1 MLDDASPDAMPAPVQ
16 RQVSG
21 DAPPRRVLD
30 DAAVR
35 SADGGTVPTRVL
47 PEQSA
52 LTRAR
57 SRMDRALA
65 VARDTPAGDIPVG
78 AVVFG
83 PSGTPIAA
91 ATNRRQADNDPTAH
105 AEVLALRAAAEKL
118 GRWRLEDCE
127 LVVTLEP
134 CVMCAGAA
142 VAARVWRVG
151 TENRG
156 MRVIRGC
163 GARARGFVRAR
174 GAWRGGRVRKSA
186 ANSQLL
192 FRLAAVI
199 SGTVVPV
206 SFTNVS

>member
-1 MLDDASPDAMPAPVQ
+1 MLDDAAAGASPRPMRRVP
-16 RQVSG
+16 G
-21 DAPPRRVLD
+21 DATERRVLD
-30 DAAVR
+30 DADAAARVA
-35 SADGGTVPTRVL
+35 SGGTTTTRVL

-57 SRMDRALA
+57 SRMEHALA
-65 VARDTPAGDIPVG
+65 AARDTPTGDIPVG

-83 PSGTPIAA
+83 PDGTPIAA

-142 VAARVWRVG
+142 VAARVGSIVFGAWEPKTG
-151 TENRG
+151 A
-156 MRVIRGC
+156 C
-163 GARARGFVRAR
+163 GSYVDAVRAP
-174 GAWRGGRVRKSA
+174 GALYVPEVCGGVA
-186 ANSQLL
+186 EHESQ
-192 FRLAAVI
+192 RLI
-199 SGTVVPV
+199 H
-206 SFTNVS
+206 SFFSDLRR

>member
-1 MLDDASPDAMPAPVQ
+1 MLDDEAVGAGPDDEAVDAVQ
-16 RQVSG
+16 
-21 DAPPRRVLD
+21 RRVLG
-30 DAAVR
+30 DAAEHV
-35 SADGGTVPTRVL
+35 AAGGTGTHSAPGGTAAHRVL

-65 VARDTPAGDIPVG
+65 AARDTPAGDIPVG

-83 PSGTPIAA
+83 PDGEPVSA

-142 VAARVWRVG
+142 VAARVGSIVFGAWEPKTG
-151 TENRG
+151 A
-156 MRVIRGC
+156 C
-163 GARARGFVRAR
+163 GSYVDAVRAP
-174 GAWRGGRVRKSA
+174 GALYVPEVRGGVA
-186 ANSQLL
+186 EYESQ
-192 FRLAAVI
+192 RLI
-199 SGTVVPV
+199 H
-206 SFTNVS
+206 SFFSDLRR

>member
-1 MLDDASPDAMPAPVQ
+1 MLDDAVVDAVPDDATARWVQ
-16 RQVSG
+16 RRG
-21 DAPPRRVLD
+21 LD
-30 DAAVR
+30 DARARVAPDGTGTH
-35 SADGGTVPTRVL
+35 SAPDGTATTRVL
-47 PEQSA
+47 PEHSA

-65 VARDTPAGDIPVG
+65 AARDTPAGDIPVG

-142 VAARVWRVG
+142 VAARVGSIVFGAWEPKTG
-151 TENRG
+151 A
-156 MRVIRGC
+156 C
-163 GARARGFVRAR
+163 GSYVDAVRAP
-174 GAWRGGRVRKSA
+174 GALYVPEVRGGVA
-186 ANSQLL
+186 EYESQ
-192 FRLAAVI
+192 RLI
-199 SGTVVPV
+199 H
-206 SFTNVS
+206 SFFSDLRR

>member
-1 MLDDASPDAMPAPVQ
+1 MLDDASPDAMPASVQ
-16 RQVSG
+16 RQVPD
-21 DAPPRRVLD
+21 DASPRRG
-30 DAAVR
+30 AAHATP
-35 SADGGTVPTRVL
+35 SPAL

-57 SRMDRALA
+57 FRMDHALA
-65 VARDTPAGDIPVG
+65 VAHTAPAGDIPVG

-83 PSGTPIAA
+83 PDGEPVAA

-142 VAARVWRVG
+142 VAARVGSIVFGAWEPKTG
-151 TENRG
+151 A
-156 MRVIRGC
+156 C
-163 GARARGFVRAR
+163 GSYVDVVRAP
-174 GAWRGGRVRKSA
+174 GALYVPEVRGGVA
-186 ANSQLL
+186 EYESQ
-192 FRLAAVI
+192 RLI
-199 SGTVVPV
+199 H
-206 SFTNVS
+206 SFFSDLRR

>member
-83 PSGTPIAA
+83 PDGEPVAA

-142 VAARVWRVG
+142 VAARVGSIVFGAWEPKTG
-151 TENRG
+151 A
-156 MRVIRGC
+156 C
-163 GARARGFVRAR
+163 GSYVDAVRAP
-174 GAWRGGRVRKSA
+174 GALYVPEVRGGVA
-186 ANSQLL
+186 EYESQ
-192 FRLAAVI
+192 RLI
-199 SGTVVPV
+199 H
-206 SFTNVS
+206 SFFSDLRR

>member
-142 VAARVWRVG
+142 VAARVGSIVFGAWEPKTG
-151 TENRG
+151 A
-156 MRVIRGC
+156 C
-163 GARARGFVRAR
+163 GSYVDAVRAP
-174 GAWRGGRVRKSA
+174 GALYVPEVRGGVA
-186 ANSQLL
+186 EYESQ
-192 FRLAAVI
+192 RLI
-199 SGTVVPV
+199 H
-206 SFTNVS
+206 SFFSDLRR

>member
-1 MLDDASPDAMPAPVQ
+1 M
-16 RQVSG
+16 
-21 DAPPRRVLD
+21 LD
-30 DAAVR
+30 DAAVDAVPGDAAAGASPRRVPGDAGTRVASGVAGAR
-35 SADGGTVPTRVL
+35 SADGGTAPTRVL

-65 VARDTPAGDIPVG
+65 AARDTPAGDIPVG

-142 VAARVWRVG
+142 VAARVGSIVFGAWEPKTG
-151 TENRG
+151 A
-156 MRVIRGC
+156 C
-163 GARARGFVRAR
+163 GSYVDAVRAP
-174 GAWRGGRVRKSA
+174 GALYVPEVRGGVA
-186 ANSQLL
+186 EYESQ
-192 FRLAAVI
+192 RLI
-199 SGTVVPV
+199 H
-206 SFTNVS
+206 SFFSDLRR

>member
-1 MLDDASPDAMPAPVQ
+1 MLDDAAARSAPDAALGGADAAARVTA
-16 RQVSG
+16 G
-21 DAPPRRVLD
+21 DSETNSEPGGAPP
-30 DAAVR
+30 
-35 SADGGTVPTRVL
+35 PRVL

-57 SRMDRALA
+57 ARMEHALA
-65 VARDTPAGDIPVG
+65 AARDTPTGDIPVG

-142 VAARVWRVG
+142 VAARVGSIVFGAWEPKTG
-151 TENRG
+151 A
-156 MRVIRGC
+156 C
-163 GARARGFVRAR
+163 GSYVDAVRAP
-174 GAWRGGRVRKSA
+174 GALYVPEVRGGVA
-186 ANSQLL
+186 EHESQ
-192 FRLAAVI
+192 RLI
-199 SGTVVPV
+199 H
-206 SFTNVS
+206 SFFSDLRR

>member
-1 MLDDASPDAMPAPVQ
+1 MLDDAAADGGA
-16 RQVSG
+16 
-21 DAPPRRVLD
+21 RRVLGD
-30 DAAVR
+30 ADAAARVAAGD
-35 SADGGTVPTRVL
+35 SETHSEPGGTTTTRVL

-57 SRMDRALA
+57 ARMEHALA
-65 VARDTPAGDIPVG
+65 AARDTPAGDIPVG

-83 PSGTPIAA
+83 PDGTPIAA

-142 VAARVWRVG
+142 VAARVGSIVFGAWEPKTG
-151 TENRG
+151 A
-156 MRVIRGC
+156 C
-163 GARARGFVRAR
+163 GSYVDAVRAP
-174 GAWRGGRVRKSA
+174 GALYVPEVRGGVA
-186 ANSQLL
+186 EYESQ
-192 FRLAAVI
+192 RLI
-199 SGTVVPV
+199 H
-206 SFTNVS
+206 SFFSDLRR

>member
-1 MLDDASPDAMPAPVQ
+1 MLDDAAAGASPHLMRRVP
-16 RQVSG
+16 G
-21 DAPPRRVLD
+21 DASPRRVLD

-142 VAARVWRVG
+142 VAARVGSIV
-151 TENRG
+151 
-156 MRVIRGC
+156 
-163 GARARGFVRAR
+163 F
-174 GAWRGGRVRKSA
+174 GAWEPKTGACGSYVDVCARQGLCTCQRCVAGWQSTKV
-186 ANSQLL
+186 
-192 FRLAAVI
+192 
-199 SGTVVPV
+199 SG
-206 SFTNVS
+206 

>member
-1 MLDDASPDAMPAPVQ
+1 MLDDASPDAMPASVQ
-16 RQVSG
+16 RQVPD
-21 DAPPRRVLD
+21 DASPRRVLD

-142 VAARVWRVG
+142 VAARVGSIVFGAWEPKTG
-151 TENRG
+151 A
-156 MRVIRGC
+156 C
-163 GARARGFVRAR
+163 GSYVDAVRAP
-174 GAWRGGRVRKSA
+174 GALYVPEVRGGVA
-186 ANSQLL
+186 EYESQ
-192 FRLAAVI
+192 RLI
-199 SGTVVPV
+199 H
-206 SFTNVS
+206 SFFSDLRR

>member
-1 MLDDASPDAMPAPVQ
+1 MLDDAAARSAPDAALGGADAAARVTA
-16 RQVSG
+16 G
-21 DAPPRRVLD
+21 DSETNSEPGGAPP
-30 DAAVR
+30 
-35 SADGGTVPTRVL
+35 PRVL

-57 SRMDRALA
+57 SRMEHALA
-65 VARDTPAGDIPVG
+65 AARDTPAGDIPVG

-142 VAARVWRVG
+142 VAARVGSIVFGAWEPKTG
-151 TENRG
+151 A
-156 MRVIRGC
+156 C
-163 GARARGFVRAR
+163 GSYVDAVRAP
-174 GAWRGGRVRKSA
+174 GALYVPEVCGGVA
-186 ANSQLL
+186 EHESQ
-192 FRLAAVI
+192 RLI
-199 SGTVVPV
+199 H
-206 SFTNVS
+206 SFFSDLRR

>member
-1 MLDDASPDAMPAPVQ
+1 MLDDAAARSAPDAALGGADAAARVTA
-16 RQVSG
+16 G
-21 DAPPRRVLD
+21 DSETNSEPGGAPP
-30 DAAVR
+30 
-35 SADGGTVPTRVL
+35 PRVL

-57 SRMDRALA
+57 ARMEHALA
-65 VARDTPAGDIPVG
+65 AARDTPAGDIPVG

-142 VAARVWRVG
+142 VAARVGSIVFGAWEPKTG
-151 TENRG
+151 A
-156 MRVIRGC
+156 C
-163 GARARGFVRAR
+163 GSYVDAVRAP
-174 GAWRGGRVRKSA
+174 GALYVPEVCGGVA
-186 ANSQLL
+186 EHESQ
-192 FRLAAVI
+192 RLI
-199 SGTVVPV
+199 H
-206 SFTNVS
+206 SFFSDLRR

>member
-1 MLDDASPDAMPAPVQ
+1 MLDDAAARSAPDAALGGADAAARVTA
-16 RQVSG
+16 G
-21 DAPPRRVLD
+21 DSETNSEPGGAPP
-30 DAAVR
+30 
-35 SADGGTVPTRVL
+35 PRVL

-57 SRMDRALA
+57 ARMEHALA
-65 VARDTPAGDIPVG
+65 AARDTPTGDIPVG

-83 PSGTPIAA
+83 PDGTPIAA

-142 VAARVWRVG
+142 VVARVGSIVFGAWEPKTG
-151 TENRG
+151 A
-156 MRVIRGC
+156 C
-163 GARARGFVRAR
+163 GSYVDAVRAP
-174 GAWRGGRVRKSA
+174 GALYVPEVRGGVA
-186 ANSQLL
+186 EHESQ
-192 FRLAAVI
+192 RLI
-199 SGTVVPV
+199 H
-206 SFTNVS
+206 SFFSDLRR

>member
-1 MLDDASPDAMPAPVQ
+1 MLDDAAAGAAPRPMRRVP
-16 RQVSG
+16 G
-21 DAPPRRVLD
+21 DASPRRVLD

-35 SADGGTVPTRVL
+35 SEPGGAPPPRVL

-57 SRMDRALA
+57 ARMEHALA
-65 VARDTPAGDIPVG
+65 AARDTPAGDIPVG

-83 PSGTPIAA
+83 PDGTPIAA

-134 CVMCAGAA
+134 CVMCVGAA
-142 VAARVWRVG
+142 VAARVGSIVFGAWEPKTG
-151 TENRG
+151 A
-156 MRVIRGC
+156 C
-163 GARARGFVRAR
+163 GSYVDAVRAP
-174 GAWRGGRVRKSA
+174 GALYVPEVRGGVA
-186 ANSQLL
+186 EHESQ
-192 FRLAAVI
+192 RLI
-199 SGTVVPV
+199 H
-206 SFTNVS
+206 SFFSDLRR